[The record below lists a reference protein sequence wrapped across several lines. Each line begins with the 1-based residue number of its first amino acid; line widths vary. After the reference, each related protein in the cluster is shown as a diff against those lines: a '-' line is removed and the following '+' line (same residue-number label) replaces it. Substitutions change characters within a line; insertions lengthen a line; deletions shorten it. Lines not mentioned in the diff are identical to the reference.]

1 MLAHRSGSSS
11 KNQPLDKLGGGS
23 FIPPP
28 LAFAGVVILSR
39 MRHSVVF
46 LLFCTL
52 FAPCFPAFASNSVKS
67 LPANYRHWIEVE
79 VPYIISGTERK
90 QFLALTTDEA
100 RDSFIDAFWR
110 VRNPDPSSDTN
121 GYKEEHYRRL
131 AYANEHF
138 GNAKYE
144 DGWRTEM
151 GRIYIILGP
160 PKQRAP
166 YHEKPN
172 LRAME
177 VWFYEGGGTPA
188 LPPYFYIVFYKPSP
202 GEAYRIYS
210 PTQDGPAR
218 LVTTGRADNTNQ
230 QAIEFIRKSVGDE
243 VAKTTMTLIPGE
255 IADFDHP
262 EPSMAS
268 DSLLATINDLPDNP
282 VTKERLEANR
292 LREHVT
298 TSILIGDQSTSLGY
312 AVYRDDQGR
321 LTLSYLLSSAL
332 PDARIIGTRPDGGQY
347 YDLSLRTSILTPE
360 GKSVYDQEDLLKG
373 DLTNPQAETAKKRR
387 FGAEAR
393 LPLAPG
399 TYKLIATLTN
409 NVNHVATR
417 QQAMVTVPTIKAD
430 GAGIS
435 ELLQFTPPNAVPD
448 AANQLPFSMSKL
460 RFTPRGAQSAYVRAG
475 DKLPLVFQLWLD
487 PKADGAAAEEKVHLH
502 YVFGAVTASHESA
515 HEENE
520 DIDASNR
527 DKAGNLVTGHTLN
540 TSELT
545 VGTYRMVVS
554 ATRDGSKQPSYAA
567 MTIHVQRVADYND
580 SWTAYGAVE
589 RGGVALDDFKRGLS
603 ADAQGKDAMAQ
614 ELYARALAEGS
625 ADTRPLEKLAAVLQR
640 RGKNQD
646 LAALSQQP
654 LLAGTAVAPNA
665 LLAISD
671 ALTKQGDPKGV
682 VRMLEA
688 QIKLQPPS
696 AALYRAL
703 ADASEATGNAARA
716 RDLRSL
722 AAGVN

>member
-1 MLAHRSGSSS
+1 
-11 KNQPLDKLGGGS
+11 
-23 FIPPP
+23 
-28 LAFAGVVILSR
+28 
-39 MRHSVVF
+39 MRHSLVV

-52 FAPCFPAFASNSVKS
+52 FASSFSAFGSNSPKN
-67 LPANYRHWIEVE
+67 LPPNYRHWIEAE
-79 VPYIISGTERK
+79 VPYIITTLERK
-90 QFLALTTDEA
+90 QFLALTTDEQ

-110 VRNPDPSSDTN
+110 VRNPDPTSDSN
-121 GYKEEHYRRL
+121 SYKEEHYRRI

-177 VWFYEGGGTPA
+177 IWFYEGGTPA
-188 LPPYFYIVFYKPSP
+188 LPPYFYILFYRPSP

-210 PTQDGPAR
+210 PIQDGPAR
-218 LVTTGRADNTNQ
+218 LVTTGRTDNTNE
-230 QAIEFIRKSVGDE
+230 QAIEFIRKSAGDE

-262 EPSMAS
+262 QPSMAS

-282 VTKERLEANR
+282 ITKERLEANR

-312 AVYRDDQGR
+312 GVFRDDQGR

-332 PDARIIGTRPDGGQY
+332 PDARIIGTHPDGSQY
-347 YDLSLRTSILTPE
+347 YDLSLRTSVLTPE

-373 DLTNPQAETAKKRR
+373 NLTSAQAEMAKKRR

-417 QQAMVTVPTIKAD
+417 QQATVTVPAIKAD
-430 GAGIS
+430 GIGIS
-435 ELLQFTPPNAVPD
+435 ELLQFTPPQAVPD
-448 AANQLPFSMSKL
+448 SANQLPFSMSKL
-460 RFTPRGAQSAYVRAG
+460 RFTPRGAQSVYVRAG
-475 DKLPLVFQLWLD
+475 DKLPLVFQLWLN
-487 PKADGAAAEEKVHLH
+487 PKTDDAATPEEKVHLH
-502 YVFGAVTASHESA
+502 YVFGAVTASHDSA
-515 HEENE
+515 TDENE

-527 DKAGNLVTGHTLN
+527 DKAGNLVTGHTVD
-540 TSELT
+540 TSNLT
-545 VGTYRMVVS
+545 VGTYRLVVS
-554 ATRDGSKQPSYAA
+554 ATREGSKQPSYAA
-567 MTIHVQRVADYND
+567 MTLHVQRVSDYND
-580 SWTAYGAVE
+580 SWTAFGATE
-589 RGGVALDDFKRGLS
+589 AGGVALDDFKRGLS
-603 ADAQGKDAMAQ
+603 ADAQGKDAMSQ

-625 ADTRPLEKLAAVLQR
+625 NDTRPLEKLAAVLQR
-640 RGKNQD
+640 EGKNED
-646 LAALSQQP
+646 LAALSRQP
-654 LLAGTAVAPNA
+654 MLAGTAVSPNA
-665 LLAISD
+665 LLAISQ
-671 ALTKQGDPKGV
+671 ALTKQGDPKDV
-682 VRMLEA
+682 VRLLET

-696 AALYRAL
+696 APLYRAL
-703 ADASEATGNAARA
+703 ADASEATGNSARA
-716 RDLRSL
+716 RDLRTL
-722 AAGVN
+722 AQGVN